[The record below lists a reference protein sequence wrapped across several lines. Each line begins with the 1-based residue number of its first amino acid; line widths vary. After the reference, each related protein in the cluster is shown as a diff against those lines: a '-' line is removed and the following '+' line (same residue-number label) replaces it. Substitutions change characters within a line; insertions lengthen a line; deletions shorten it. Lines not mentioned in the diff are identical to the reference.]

1 MQYEDLNDEEKKE
14 RDRLYQLSTPLS
26 LRNQPERSKR
36 EDSVTEISEEW
47 GCLFPLKF
55 GKATEMRCSEL
66 YGDIERPAEKIWP
79 A

>member
-1 MQYEDLNDEEKKE
+1 MCNNKDDIKLTDTK
-14 RDRLYQLSTPLS
+14 STKLDA
-26 LRNQPERSKR
+26 ERSKR

-55 GKATEMRCSEL
+55 GKAIEMRCSEL